1 LLAVGVAKHMEIE
14 IYLDIEQASP
24 EDLPKIK
31 KRVLEWYA
39 EGAEIRYEKNC
50 FGQMVELEKPFSYRV
65 NLGNIDPIE
74 AIRDLHAR
82 VYRFGAKAQIYFV
95 PL

>member
-1 LLAVGVAKHMEIE
+1 MEIE
-14 IYLDIEQASP
+14 IQLDLEEASP
-24 EDLPKIK
+24 ENYPKIK
-31 KRVLEWYA
+31 QRLAEWYA
-39 EGAEIRYEKNC
+39 EGAEIRYDKNC

-65 NLGNIDPIE
+65 NLADVDPIE

-82 VYRFGAKAQIYFV
+82 VYRLGAKAYIYFV

>member
-1 LLAVGVAKHMEIE
+1 MEIE
-14 IYLDIEQASP
+14 IHLDLEESSP
-24 EDLPKIK
+24 ENYPKIK
-31 KRVLEWYA
+31 QRLAEWYA
-39 EGAEIRYEKNC
+39 EGAEIRYDKNC

-65 NLGNIDPIE
+65 NLAAVDPIQ

-82 VYRFGAKAQIYFV
+82 VYRLGAKAYIYFV

>member
-1 LLAVGVAKHMEIE
+1 MEIE
-14 IYLDIEQASP
+14 IYLDVEQAAPS
-24 EDLPKIK
+24 DLPVIK
-31 KRVLEWYA
+31 KKVLEWYA

-50 FGQMVELEKPFSYRV
+50 FGQMFELEKPFSYRV
-65 NLGNIDPIE
+65 DLGNVDAIE

-82 VYRFGAKAQIYFV
+82 VYRLGAKAHIYFV